1 MVEQG
6 GGLYI
11 GETSR
16 SLYERVG
23 EHFEDANKLERE
35 SHMVKHWF
43 LHHQEETK
51 APKFKF
57 RILGQYRDAMTRQI
71 KEALRV
77 QNRPGN
83 LNSKGE
89 FGGQTIPRLVVE
101 QSEYEKRK
109 DDILKTGRMKRKTV
123 SGQNSWKGR
132 KISQ

>member
-1 MVEQG
+1 
-6 GGLYI
+6 
-11 GETSR
+11 
-16 SLYERVG
+16 
-23 EHFEDANKLERE
+23 
-35 SHMVKHWF
+35 
-43 LHHQEETK
+43 
-51 APKFKF
+51 
-57 RILGQYRDAMTRQI
+57 MTRQI